1 MSRGMKNALKV
12 IFSIVV
18 IIVIIL
24 LLLRSC
30 GSRKYDVTFKD
41 NNKSLFVLTS
51 NGKIIKPRD
60 PVKKGYRFAGW
71 YLGDELFDFD
81 TKISG
86 DIVLHAKWEGIGK
99 NKITFDFNDGK
110 NKSTLEVEGS
120 VRKPGDPLREGYKFI
135 GWYNGNKLFN
145 FDSEI
150 TEDITLVAKWEKQE
164 EPSNNLN
171 NSNSYT
177 NNSNKPNKPRKH
189 VTPTIPR
196 DTIKPVITTYS
207 GTTTSSKI
215 VIALEGTD
223 NRTSSIKLIK
233 QYSIDGINYQNTNTF
248 NNLVQNT
255 LYTVYVKI
263 KDQAGNEV
271 IETKPFTTKKVD
283 EVLNPV
289 QNITTLTNK
298 DVEVTVDS
306 SIYKLEVSTDNI
318 NFSERLSNKVVIGQN
333 GTYYLRHTDEAG
345 NKSGVKQIVITNIDK
360 EAPQPFTININKTSR
375 KIVINGNTT
384 DNVTSPAN
392 LVYKYSI
399 DGENYQDSNE
409 FDNLVPKTYKCYVK
423 AIDEAGNEVIVTK
436 EVEIEKLPD
445 VNYTLSTTSKTNQN
459 VLITF
464 TNIGGLTLQ
473 VKENDTWVNKTSP
486 YTVESNNTLTFRYSD
501 GFNIGK
507 EKTIEINNIDKV
519 KPVLTIKKYD
529 VSYDKI
535 TVEVEASDLVTPKNK
550 LKIEYSA
557 DDGAWTTSNVLDNLE
572 VETSYKVKVRVT
584 DEAGNI
590 EEIDKDLTTL
600 AAPDVGEIRKSTEE
614 LTKDNVNLI
623 VVDKNPLFKL
633 EYSINNLPFEEYTGG
648 VIPVE
653 DNYKVVFRYVNN
665 AGNPGREKEVQITN
679 IDKVLPVISASISN
693 TTEYSKEV
701 SVTLNATDNVEVKS
715 FEYGVSNSSTVKPA
729 LSKVNGPVVINNKT
743 GKYYIHTKAEDK
755 VGNIKEEV
763 YGPYLL
769 DNTAPEVLVKLDG
782 TTSNKIKLKVEATD
796 TEAGIKGYY
805 YSRDGGNTYSH
816 IQTSGIYMYTRL
828 KNNTEYKIRV
838 KVEDNLGNV
847 KESEIKTIK
856 TDPLGKIAMTIDDD
870 RWSNKKTLS
879 INSDQIAGETY
890 SYSIDNGLNWIV
902 INGATASAE
911 VNKNMIIKYKVSDG
925 VNEEI
930 SDIEVEKI
938 DPIKPTI
945 TRLEEVVSEKE
956 NGSITFEVEA
966 EDTGDAEEK
975 SGIDKYSYSID
986 GINWSAWEEH
996 KAKYKIE
1003 GLKADTVY
1011 KVRVRVKDK
1020 AGNVSEKNIDIKTKN
1035 ECFAVASNGYIRGYD
1050 FAACP
1055 KDVVIP
1061 TSQNGKNIIGINAGI
1076 FQNKGIISV
1085 KFNEGLKDIQARA
1098 FKDNPINQSELVLP
1112 STLNTIGNNAFDSTT
1127 AEYGNLVIKG
1137 NTNIGETAFS
1147 SSKIKKLEIP
1157 GSVQIGRSAFRF
1169 TEIEELDLGNTNT
1182 ISSEAFLQAKLN
1194 QTNIVIPETV
1204 TSVQSSAFKSSNIH
1218 ATNVIF
1224 KGDTAIYSNVFD
1236 QANIDNLKFEGR
1248 AVIGQGAF
1256 FNSKV
1261 KTVDFGEKTKFIG
1274 GSSFQNT
1281 AIVQNELKIP
1291 ASVEKVVNNAF
1302 YSSEKKINKLILEA
1316 KEVYSNAFR
1325 LGKIKE
1331 IEISNT
1337 QNIADYAFSNVEV
1350 EKLKLS
1356 NTIKTL
1362 GRGVFNDNRINQ
1374 NELLIPE
1381 SIETIGEGLLQTK
1394 YGLNIKKLDYKAKAT
1409 TPMHFARTTYSAN
1422 PNKIEE
1428 IEISNTKKIGEY
1440 SFNYLGTKKIT
1451 LHEGLETIEFKAFR
1465 DNPLVQEEL
1474 VIPSTVKLV
1483 GAESFYSNTK
1493 NVNSLKVLN
1502 NSEIGDLAF
1511 AAGTI
1516 KNVDVSNSKVIGA
1529 KAFENSGVVNLKISP
1544 LIEKIKYRAFAAN
1557 KLDIEEIVI
1566 PNTLNE
1572 VEKGIFSRTGKIKNL
1587 TWDSSLKIPSEAFLS
1602 TRIQNIKITRAE
1614 EIENHALYESL
1625 FTTVD
1630 LGPNMKKI
1638 GEFGIGYNEAGTTPT
1653 IVIPATMQEIHPKA
1667 FWFLRNAKLI
1677 VKRPEGAI
1685 PNARWG
1691 VQNNTVIE
1699 YQP

>member
-135 GWYNGNKLFN
+135 GWYNGNKLFD
-145 FDSEI
+145 FDSDI

-164 EPSNNLN
+164 EQSNNSN

-177 NNSNKPNKPRKH
+177 NNSNKPSKPRKH
-189 VTPTIPR
+189 VTQPIPR
-196 DTIKPVITTYS
+196 DTIKPVITNFS
-207 GTTTSSKI
+207 GTTISSKI
-215 VIALEGTD
+215 VITLEGTD
-223 NRTSSIKLIK
+223 NRTSSNKLIK

-263 KDQAGNEV
+263 KDEAGNEV

-423 AIDEAGNEVIVTK
+423 AIDEAGNERIVTK

-486 YTVESNNTLTFRYSD
+486 YTVESNKTLTFRYSD

-519 KPVLTIKKYD
+519 KPVLTINKYD

-550 LKIEYSA
+550 LKIEYSV

-572 VETSYKVKVRVT
+572 VETNYKVKVRVT

-590 EEIDKDLTTL
+590 EEIEKDLITL

-614 LTKDNVNLI
+614 LTKDNVNLT
-623 VVDKNPLFKL
+623 VVDKNPHFKL

-769 DNTAPEVLVKLDG
+769 DNEAPEVLVKLDG

-816 IQTSGIYMYTRL
+816 MQTSGIYMYTRL

-856 TDPLGKIAMTIDDD
+856 TAPLGKIAMTIDDD

-911 VNKNMIIKYKVSDG
+911 VNKNMTVKYKVSDG

-1020 AGNVSEKNIDIKTKN
+1020 AGNVSERNIDIKTKN
-1035 ECFAVASNGYIRGYD
+1035 ECYTINSTGYITGYD

-1061 TSQNGKNIIGINAGI
+1061 TSQNGKNIIGISTGV
-1076 FQNKGIISV
+1076 FQNKGITSV

-1112 STLNTIGNNAFDSTT
+1112 ASLQTIGSNAFDSTT

-1137 NTNIGETAFS
+1137 NANIAEAAFS
-1147 SSKIKKLEIP
+1147 ANKIRKLEIP

-1169 TEIEELDLGNTNT
+1169 TEIEELDLGNTTT
-1182 ISSEAFLQAKLN
+1182 ISNEAFLQAKLN

-1204 TSVQSSAFKSSNIH
+1204 TSVQSSAFKSPNIH

-1236 QANIDNLKFEGR
+1236 QANIDNLKFEGK

-1394 YGLNIKKLDYKAKAT
+1394 YGLNIKKLDYRAKAT
-1409 TPMHFARTTYSAN
+1409 TPMHFARTTHSPN
-1422 PNKIEE
+1422 PNTIEE

-1465 DNPLVQEEL
+1465 DNPIVQEEL

-1483 GAESFYSNTK
+1483 GAESFYSHTK

-1516 KNVDVSNSKVIGA
+1516 KDVDVSNSKVIGA

-1587 TWDSSLKIPSEAFLS
+1587 TWDSNLKIPSEAFLS

-1614 EIENHALYESL
+1614 EVENHALYESL

-1653 IVIPATMQEIHPKA
+1653 IVIPATMEEMHQRA

>member
-1 MSRGMKNALKV
+1 MSKGMKNALKV

-120 VRKPGDPLREGYKFI
+120 VRKPADPLKEGYKFI
-135 GWYNGNKLFN
+135 GWYNGNKLFD
-145 FDSEI
+145 FDSDI

-164 EPSNNLN
+164 EPSNNSN

-177 NNSNKPNKPRKH
+177 NNSNKPRKPVKPP
-189 VTPTIPR
+189 VPR
-196 DTIKPVITTYS
+196 DTIKPVITTFS
-207 GTTTSSKI
+207 GMATSSKI
-215 VIALEGTD
+215 VITLEGTD
-223 NRTSSIKLIK
+223 NRTSSNKLIK

-360 EAPQPFTININKTSR
+360 EAPQSFTININKTTK
-375 KIVINGNTT
+375 KIVVNGNTT

-423 AIDEAGNEVIVTK
+423 AIDEARNERIVTK

-445 VNYTLSTTSKTNQN
+445 VNYTLSETSKTNQN

-486 YTVESNNTLTFRYSD
+486 YTVESNKTLTFRYSD

-519 KPVLTIKKYD
+519 KPVLTINKYD

-550 LKIEYSA
+550 LKIEYSV
-557 DDGAWTTSNVLDNLE
+557 DDGTWTTSNVLDNLE

-584 DEAGNI
+584 DEAGNV
-590 EEIDKDLTTL
+590 EEIEKDITTL

-623 VVDKNPLFKL
+623 VIDKNPHFKL

-665 AGNPGREKEVQITN
+665 AGNSGREKEVRITN

-715 FEYGVSNSSTVKPA
+715 FEYGVSNSSTVKPT

-769 DNTAPEVLVKLDG
+769 DNEAPEVLVKLDG

-805 YSRDGGNTYSH
+805 YSKDGGNTYSH
-816 IQTSGIYMYTRL
+816 MQTSGIYMYTRL

-838 KVEDNLGNV
+838 KVEDKLGNI
-847 KESEIKTIK
+847 KESEIKTIQ
-856 TDPLGKIAMTIDDD
+856 TAPLGKIVMTIDDD
-870 RWSNKKTLS
+870 SWSNKKTLS

-890 SYSIDNGLNWIV
+890 SYSMDNGVNWIE
-902 INGATASAE
+902 IHGASTTAE

-945 TRLEEVVSEKE
+945 TKLEEVVSEKQ

-1003 GLKADTVY
+1003 NLKADTVY

-1020 AGNVSEKNIDIKTKN
+1020 AGNVEEKSVNIKTKN
-1035 ECFAVASNGYIRGYD
+1035 DCYTINSTGYITGYD

-1055 KDVVIP
+1055 KDLVIP
-1061 TSQNGKNIIGINAGI
+1061 NQINGNNVVGIETGV
-1076 FQNKGIISV
+1076 FRNKGITSV
-1085 KFNEGLKDIQARA
+1085 KFPEGIKNIKPFA
-1098 FKDNPINQSELVLP
+1098 FKDNPIVQDELILP
-1112 STLNTIGNNAFDSTT
+1112 ASLQTIGNNAFDSTT
-1127 AEYGNLVIKG
+1127 ANYKKLTIKG
-1137 NTNIGETAFS
+1137 NTQIGINSFTSTEIGDIKIEGSASILKMAFLN
-1147 SSKIKKLEIP
+1147 SKIK
-1157 GSVQIGRSAFRF
+1157 S
-1169 TEIEELDLGNTNT
+1169 LDLGNT
-1182 ISSEAFLQAKLN
+1182 
-1194 QTNIVIPETV
+1194 TNIEEAAFKGIELTQDTLNIPT
-1204 TSVQSSAFKSSNIH
+1204 TLINIGTSAFTSEKLKL
-1218 ATNVIF
+1218 TNLNVL
-1224 KGDTAIYSNVFD
+1224 GDTKVGVSSFKDTKVENV
-1236 QANIDNLKFEGR
+1236 KFEGEAR
-1248 AVIGQGAF
+1248 IELYAF
-1256 FNSKV
+1256 LNTPL
-1261 KTVDFGEKTKFIG
+1261 KTVDFGEKTKLIG
-1274 GSSFQNT
+1274 ISAFHNT
-1281 AIVQNELKIP
+1281 PITMNELKIP
-1291 ASVEKVVNNAF
+1291 STVETIGTNAF
-1302 YSSEKKINKLILEA
+1302 YSTTKNINKMIIGAKTIENQAFALGRIKEIEFTTTEHLKERAFYDVGLEKLKLSDNLKTIGNYVFNNNKINQDKLVIPETVTTIGASPFSTGYGMTLNKLEYKAKAVKIKEVVIDQAEGISDYGLYNSGIQKVTLGEGLKTLGIKSLSNNPIVQDELIIPSTVTRMEQEVFFSSSKKINKLIVLSEA
-1316 KEVYSNAFR
+1316 AIPTFAFGDGIVKE
-1325 LGKIKE
+1325 
-1331 IEISNT
+1331 
-1337 QNIADYAFSNVEV
+1337 AD
-1350 EKLKLS
+1350 LS
-1356 NTIKTL
+1356 HT
-1362 GRGVFNDNRINQ
+1362 
-1374 NELLIPE
+1374 
-1381 SIETIGEGLLQTK
+1381 
-1394 YGLNIKKLDYKAKAT
+1394 
-1409 TPMHFARTTYSAN
+1409 
-1422 PNKIEE
+1422 
-1428 IEISNTKKIGEY
+1428 
-1440 SFNYLGTKKIT
+1440 
-1451 LHEGLETIEFKAFR
+1451 
-1465 DNPLVQEEL
+1465 
-1474 VIPSTVKLV
+1474 
-1483 GAESFYSNTK
+1483 
-1493 NVNSLKVLN
+1493 
-1502 NSEIGDLAF
+1502 
-1511 AAGTI
+1511 
-1516 KNVDVSNSKVIGA
+1516 KVIGP
-1529 KAFENSGVVNLKISP
+1529 KAFDSTGITKVKLATNLESIG
-1544 LIEKIKYRAFAAN
+1544 ERAFYDN
-1557 KLDIEEIVI
+1557 KLVMNELIIPETLTSAGGSMFSSKFKHINKLEWRTKVAVPYRGFFGAKIDNIVI
-1566 PNTLNE
+1566 T
-1572 VEKGIFSRTGKIKNL
+1572 
-1587 TWDSSLKIPSEAFLS
+1587 
-1602 TRIQNIKITRAE
+1602 QAE
-1614 EIENHALYESL
+1614 EIGQLAFYENSYTS
-1625 FTTVD
+1625 VD
-1630 LGPNMKKI
+1630 LGNKMKKI
-1638 GEFGIGYNEAGTTPT
+1638 SGYGIGYNDASSRPT
-1653 IVIPATMQEIHPKA
+1653 IVIPSTIESMETTA

-1677 VKRPEGAI
+1677 VKKAEGTI
-1685 PNARWG
+1685 SNAPWG
-1691 VQNNTVIE
+1691 AQNTTTIE
-1699 YQP
+1699 YQG

>member
-1 MSRGMKNALKV
+1 MSRGMKNTLKV

-135 GWYNGNKLFN
+135 GWYNGNKLFD
-145 FDSEI
+145 FDSDI

-164 EPSNNLN
+164 EQSNNSN

-177 NNSNKPNKPRKH
+177 NNSNKPSKPRKH
-189 VTPTIPR
+189 VTQPIPR
-196 DTIKPVITTYS
+196 DTIKPVITNFS
-207 GTTTSSKI
+207 GTTISSKI
-215 VIALEGTD
+215 VITLEGTD
-223 NRTSSIKLIK
+223 NRTSSNKLIK

-263 KDQAGNEV
+263 KDEAGNEV

-423 AIDEAGNEVIVTK
+423 AIDEAGNERIVTK

-486 YTVESNNTLTFRYSD
+486 YTVESNKTLTFRYSD

-519 KPVLTIKKYD
+519 KPVLTINKYD

-550 LKIEYSA
+550 LKIEYSV

-572 VETSYKVKVRVT
+572 VETNYKVKVRVT

-590 EEIDKDLTTL
+590 EEIEKDLITL

-614 LTKDNVNLI
+614 LTKDNVNLT
-623 VVDKNPLFKL
+623 VVDKNPHFKL

-769 DNTAPEVLVKLDG
+769 DNEAPEVLVKLDG

-816 IQTSGIYMYTRL
+816 MQTSGIYMYTRL

-856 TDPLGKIAMTIDDD
+856 TAPLGKIAMTIDDD

-911 VNKNMIIKYKVSDG
+911 VNKNMTVKYKVSDG

-1003 GLKADTVY
+1003 NLKADTVY

-1020 AGNVSEKNIDIKTKN
+1020 AGNVSERNIDIKTKN
-1035 ECFAVASNGYIRGYD
+1035 ECFAVASNGYITGYD

-1076 FQNKGIISV
+1076 FQNKGITSV

-1098 FKDNPINQSELVLP
+1098 FKDNPINQSELILP
-1112 STLNTIGNNAFDSTT
+1112 ASLQTIGNNAFDSTT
-1127 AEYGNLVIKG
+1127 AEYGDLVIKG
-1137 NTNIGETAFS
+1137 STNIGD
-1147 SSKIKKLEIP
+1147 
-1157 GSVQIGRSAFRF
+1157 SAFQGA
-1169 TEIEELDLGNTNT
+1169 TLNSLDLGNTTGIEQFGFKNIKLRQNT
-1182 ISSEAFLQAKLN
+1182 LILPHSLIKAGPNSFRSPDIEIENLL
-1194 QTNIVIPETV
+1194 V
-1204 TSVQSSAFKSSNIH
+1204 
-1218 ATNVIF
+1218 
-1224 KGDTAIYSNVFD
+1224 KGDTTIGVFAFNGVNVKN
-1236 QANIDNLKFEGR
+1236 AKFEGEST
-1248 AVIGQGAF
+1248 IEYYSF
-1256 FNSKV
+1256 TDSKL
-1261 KTVDFGEKTKFIG
+1261 KTVDFGEKTKSIG
-1274 GSSFQNT
+1274 NHAFGNTELTMAELTIPSSVQIVGTSAFYSNNKKIGKLVLGAKIVENQAFALGEIKEVVSTTTLHIKEKAFNNT
-1281 AIVQNELKIP
+1281 GIEKLEFSNNIKQIDTYAFNNNKLNQDELVIPESITSMGIGAFATTNQLRLNKLIYKTSAPMPQWFMRTSGATSPSRIGEAIIEKAEKIGLYALTSVGLEKLTLGEGIKEIKDRAFAYNPIVQDELVIP
-1291 ASVEKVVNNAF
+1291 ASVEKMENLVF
-1302 YSSEKKINKLILEA
+1302 LSSSK
-1316 KEVYSNAFR
+1316 
-1325 LGKIKE
+1325 
-1331 IEISNT
+1331 
-1337 QNIADYAFSNVEV
+1337 NIR
-1350 EKLKLS
+1350 K
-1356 NTIKTL
+1356 
-1362 GRGVFNDNRINQ
+1362 
-1374 NELLIPE
+1374 
-1381 SIETIGEGLLQTK
+1381 
-1394 YGLNIKKLDYKAKAT
+1394 
-1409 TPMHFARTTYSAN
+1409 
-1422 PNKIEE
+1422 
-1428 IEISNTKKIGEY
+1428 
-1440 SFNYLGTKKIT
+1440 
-1451 LHEGLETIEFKAFR
+1451 
-1465 DNPLVQEEL
+1465 
-1474 VIPSTVKLV
+1474 
-1483 GAESFYSNTK
+1483 
-1493 NVNSLKVLN
+1493 LKVLTKAPIPN
-1502 NSEIGDLAF
+1502 GAFMEGTISEADLSETTEIGDSAF
-1511 AAGTI
+1511 SST
-1516 KNVDVSNSKVIGA
+1516 N
-1529 KAFENSGVVNLKISP
+1529 
-1544 LIEKIKYRAFAAN
+1544 IEKVKLSDKLEKIGNTAFNNNKLVMDELIIPETLKEAGGNMFASRTKHIKKVVWASKIPVPYRAFWGARI
-1557 KLDIEEIVI
+1557 DDIVI
-1566 PNTLNE
+1566 T
-1572 VEKGIFSRTGKIKNL
+1572 
-1587 TWDSSLKIPSEAFLS
+1587 
-1602 TRIQNIKITRAE
+1602 QAE
-1614 EIENHALYESL
+1614 ELKDLAFYENHY
-1625 FTTVD
+1625 TTVD

-1638 GEFGIGYNEAGTTPT
+1638 GQYGIGYNRLGTTPT
-1653 IVIPATMQEIHPKA
+1653 IIIPSTIEEINKVA
-1667 FWFLRNAKLI
+1667 FWALKNGKLI
-1677 VKRPEGAI
+1677 VKKAAGTI
-1685 PNARWG
+1685 PNAPWG
-1691 VQNNTVIE
+1691 ALNTTTVE
-1699 YQP
+1699 YQG

>member
-1 MSRGMKNALKV
+1 MSRGMKNTLKV

-164 EPSNNLN
+164 EPSNNSN

-177 NNSNKPNKPRKH
+177 NNSNKPSKPRKH
-189 VTPTIPR
+189 VTKPIPR
-196 DTIKPVITTYS
+196 DTIKPVITTFS
-207 GTTTSSKI
+207 GTTISSKI
-215 VIALEGTD
+215 VITLEGTD
-223 NRTSSIKLIK
+223 NKTSSNKLIK

-263 KDQAGNEV
+263 KDEAGNEV

-283 EVLNPV
+283 EVLNPA

-423 AIDEAGNEVIVTK
+423 AIDEAGNEKVVTK

-486 YTVESNNTLTFRYSD
+486 YTVESNKTLTFRYSD
-501 GFNIGK
+501 GFNIGE

-519 KPVLTIKKYD
+519 KPVLTINKYD

-550 LKIEYSA
+550 LKIEYSV

-572 VETSYKVKVRVT
+572 VETNYKVKVRVT

-590 EEIDKDLTTL
+590 EEIEKDLITL

-614 LTKDNVNLI
+614 LTKDNVNLT

-715 FEYGVSNSSTVKPA
+715 FEYGVSNSSTVKPT

-769 DNTAPEVLVKLDG
+769 DNEAPEVLVKLDG

-856 TDPLGKIAMTIDDD
+856 TAPLGKIAMTIDDD

-890 SYSIDNGLNWIV
+890 SYSIDNGLNWIE
-902 INGATASAE
+902 IHGATASAE

-966 EDTGDAEEK
+966 EDTGAVEEK

-1003 GLKADTVY
+1003 NLKADTVY

-1020 AGNVSEKNIDIKTKN
+1020 AGNVEEKSVDIKTKN
-1035 ECFAVASNGYIRGYD
+1035 ECFAVASNGYITGYD

-1076 FQNKGIISV
+1076 FQNKGITSV
-1085 KFNEGLKDIQARA
+1085 KFSEGLKDIQARA

-1127 AEYGNLVIKG
+1127 AEYGDLVIKG
-1137 NTNIGETAFS
+1137 STNIGD
-1147 SSKIKKLEIP
+1147 
-1157 GSVQIGRSAFRF
+1157 SAFQGA
-1169 TEIEELDLGNTNT
+1169 TLNSLDLGNTTGIEQFGFKNIKLRQNT
-1182 ISSEAFLQAKLN
+1182 LILPPSLIKAGPNSFRSPDIEIENLL
-1194 QTNIVIPETV
+1194 V
-1204 TSVQSSAFKSSNIH
+1204 
-1218 ATNVIF
+1218 
-1224 KGDTAIYSNVFD
+1224 KGDTTIGVFAFNGVNVKN
-1236 QANIDNLKFEGR
+1236 AKFEGEST
-1248 AVIGQGAF
+1248 IEYYSF
-1256 FNSKV
+1256 TDSKL
-1261 KTVDFGEKTKFIG
+1261 KTVDFGEKTKSIGNHAFGNTELTMAELTIPSSVQIVGTSAFYSNNKKIGKLVLGAKIVENQAFALGEIKEVVSTTTLHIKEKAFNNTGIEKLEFSNNIKQIDTYAFNNNKLNQDELVIPESITSMGIGAFATTNQVRLNKLIYKTSAPMPQWFIR
-1274 GSSFQNT
+1274 T
-1281 AIVQNELKIP
+1281 AGATSPSRIGEAIIEKAEKIGLYALTSVGLEKLTLGEGIKEIKDRAFAYNPIVQDELVIP
-1291 ASVEKVVNNAF
+1291 ASVEKMENLVF
-1302 YSSEKKINKLILEA
+1302 LSSSK
-1316 KEVYSNAFR
+1316 
-1325 LGKIKE
+1325 
-1331 IEISNT
+1331 
-1337 QNIADYAFSNVEV
+1337 NIR
-1350 EKLKLS
+1350 K
-1356 NTIKTL
+1356 
-1362 GRGVFNDNRINQ
+1362 
-1374 NELLIPE
+1374 
-1381 SIETIGEGLLQTK
+1381 
-1394 YGLNIKKLDYKAKAT
+1394 
-1409 TPMHFARTTYSAN
+1409 
-1422 PNKIEE
+1422 
-1428 IEISNTKKIGEY
+1428 
-1440 SFNYLGTKKIT
+1440 
-1451 LHEGLETIEFKAFR
+1451 
-1465 DNPLVQEEL
+1465 
-1474 VIPSTVKLV
+1474 
-1483 GAESFYSNTK
+1483 
-1493 NVNSLKVLN
+1493 LKVLTKAPIPN
-1502 NSEIGDLAF
+1502 GAFMEGTISEADLSETTEIGDSAF
-1511 AAGTI
+1511 SST
-1516 KNVDVSNSKVIGA
+1516 N
-1529 KAFENSGVVNLKISP
+1529 
-1544 LIEKIKYRAFAAN
+1544 IEKVKLSDKLEKIGNTAFNNNKLVMDELIIPETLKEAGGNMFASRTKHIKKVVWASKIPVPYRAFWGARI
-1557 KLDIEEIVI
+1557 DDIVI
-1566 PNTLNE
+1566 T
-1572 VEKGIFSRTGKIKNL
+1572 
-1587 TWDSSLKIPSEAFLS
+1587 
-1602 TRIQNIKITRAE
+1602 QAE
-1614 EIENHALYESL
+1614 ELKDLAFYENHY
-1625 FTTVD
+1625 TTVD

-1638 GEFGIGYNEAGTTPT
+1638 GQYGIGYNRLGTTPT
-1653 IVIPATMQEIHPKA
+1653 IIIPSTIEEINKVA
-1667 FWFLRNAKLI
+1667 FWALKNGKLI
-1677 VKRPEGAI
+1677 VKKAAGTI
-1685 PNARWG
+1685 PNAPWG
-1691 VQNNTVIE
+1691 ALNTTTVE
-1699 YQP
+1699 YQG

>member
-1 MSRGMKNALKV
+1 MSRGMKNTLKV

-135 GWYNGNKLFN
+135 GWYNGNKLFD

-164 EPSNNLN
+164 EQSNNSN

-177 NNSNKPNKPRKH
+177 NNSNKPSKPRKH
-189 VTPTIPR
+189 VTKPIPR
-196 DTIKPVITTYS
+196 DTIKPVITTFS
-207 GTTTSSKI
+207 GTTISSKI
-215 VIALEGTD
+215 VITLEGTD
-223 NRTSSIKLIK
+223 NKTSSNKLIK

-360 EAPQPFTININKTSR
+360 EAPQPFTININKTTK

-423 AIDEAGNEVIVTK
+423 AIDEAGNEKVVTK

-507 EKTIEINNIDKV
+507 EKTIEIDNIDKV
-519 KPVLTIKKYD
+519 KPVLTINKYD

-550 LKIEYSA
+550 LKIEYSV

-572 VETSYKVKVRVT
+572 VETNYKVKVRVT

-590 EEIDKDLTTL
+590 EEIEKDLITL

-614 LTKDNVNLI
+614 LTKDNVNLT

-679 IDKVLPVISASISN
+679 IDKVLPVISASIPS

-715 FEYGVSNSSTVKPA
+715 LEYGVSNSSTVKPA

-769 DNTAPEVLVKLDG
+769 DNEAPEVLVKLDG

-816 IQTSGIYMYTRL
+816 MQTSGIYMYTRL

-856 TDPLGKIAMTIDDD
+856 TAPLGKIAMTIDDD

-890 SYSIDNGLNWIV
+890 SYSIDNGLNWIE

-945 TRLEEVVSEKE
+945 TKLEEVVSEKE

-1020 AGNVSEKNIDIKTKN
+1020 AGNVSERNIDIKTKN
-1035 ECFAVASNGYIRGYD
+1035 ECFAVASNGYITGYD

-1076 FQNKGIISV
+1076 FQNKGITSV
-1085 KFNEGLKDIQARA
+1085 KFNEGLKDIQASA
-1098 FKDNPINQSELVLP
+1098 FKDNPINQSELILP
-1112 STLNTIGNNAFDSTT
+1112 ASLQTIGNNAFDSTT

-1137 NTNIGETAFS
+1137 NTNIGESAFLS
-1147 SSKIKKLEIP
+1147 NKIKKLEIP
-1157 GSVQIGRSAFRF
+1157 GSVQIGRSAFRL
-1169 TEIEELDLGNTNT
+1169 TEIEELDLGNTET
-1182 ISSEAFLQAKLN
+1182 ISDEAFLDVKLN

-1204 TSVQSSAFKSSNIH
+1204 TNVQSSAFKSPNIH

-1224 KGDTAIYSNVFD
+1224 KGDTTIYSRVFD
-1236 QANIDNLKFEGR
+1236 QANIDNLKFEGK
-1248 AVIGQGAF
+1248 AVIGQVAF
-1256 FNSKV
+1256 YNSKV

-1274 GSSFQNT
+1274 TSAFQNT

-1291 ASVEKVVNNAF
+1291 ASVEKVLNNAF
-1302 YSSEKKINKLILEA
+1302 YSSEKKINKLILGA
-1316 KEVYSNAFR
+1316 KEVYSQAFK

-1337 QNIADYAFSNVEV
+1337 QNIGDYAFSNVEV

-1362 GRGVFNDNRINQ
+1362 GSYVFNDNKINQ
-1374 NELLIPE
+1374 
-1381 SIETIGEGLLQTK
+1381 
-1394 YGLNIKKLDYKAKAT
+1394 D
-1409 TPMHFARTTYSAN
+1409 
-1422 PNKIEE
+1422 
-1428 IEISNTKKIGEY
+1428 
-1440 SFNYLGTKKIT
+1440 
-1451 LHEGLETIEFKAFR
+1451 
-1465 DNPLVQEEL
+1465 EL
-1474 VIPSTVKLV
+1474 VIPSGVENIGIGPFATKYGIKLKKLDYRTKANVPTHFARSSSSQNPSKIDEVIIHQAREIGSYALNGIGISKLTLGEGVFIIGNKSLRDNPIKQDELIIPASVVKIEDEAFVSSTKKIKKLTVLSDAPIGVMAFSYGEIGNVDLSYTKEIGVKSFYMTNTTKVKLSNSLEKVGELAFYRDKFDMDELVIPATVKEL
-1483 GAESFYSNTK
+1483 GTS
-1493 NVNSLKVLN
+1493 
-1502 NSEIGDLAF
+1502 AF
-1511 AAGTI
+1511 SYA
-1516 KNVDVSNSKVIGA
+1516 
-1529 KAFENSGVVNLKISP
+1529 
-1544 LIEKIKYRAFAAN
+1544 
-1557 KLDIEEIVI
+1557 
-1566 PNTLNE
+1566 
-1572 VEKGIFSRTGKIKNL
+1572 GKIKSVV
-1587 TWDSSLKIPSEAFLS
+1587 WDTDIKVTDRAFLS
-1602 TRIQNIKITRAE
+1602 TKIDHIKITKAE
-1614 EIENHALYESL
+1614 EIGINAFYESF
-1625 FTTVD
+1625 FTSVD

-1638 GEFGIGYNEAGTTPT
+1638 NEFGVGYNNNDASPT
-1653 IVIPATMQEIHPKA
+1653 IIIPATMEEMHPKA
-1667 FWFLRNAKLI
+1667 FWYLRHSKLL
-1677 VKRPEGAI
+1677 VKRSDGAI
-1685 PNARWG
+1685 PNAPWG
-1691 VQNNTVIE
+1691 LQSNSRIE
-1699 YQP
+1699 YQQ

>member
-135 GWYNGNKLFN
+135 GWYNGNKLFD

-164 EPSNNLN
+164 EPSNNSN

-177 NNSNKPNKPRKH
+177 NNSNKTNKPRKP
-189 VTPTIPR
+189 VTQPIPR
-196 DTIKPVITTYS
+196 DTIKPVITTFS
-207 GTTTSSKI
+207 GTTASSKI
-215 VIALEGTD
+215 VITLEGTD

-233 QYSIDGINYQNTNTF
+233 QYSIDGINYQNTNKF

-263 KDQAGNEV
+263 KDEAGNEV

-423 AIDEAGNEVIVTK
+423 AIDEAGNERVATK

-550 LKIEYSA
+550 LKIEYSV

-572 VETSYKVKVRVT
+572 VETNYKVKVRVT

-590 EEIDKDLTTL
+590 EEIEKDLITL

-665 AGNPGREKEVQITN
+665 AGNPGREKEVRITN
-679 IDKVLPVISASISN
+679 IDKVLPVISASIPN

-769 DNTAPEVLVKLDG
+769 DNKAPEVLVKLDG
-782 TTSNKIKLKVEATD
+782 TTSNKIKLKVEAED

-816 IQTSGIYMYTRL
+816 MQTSGIYMYTRL

-856 TDPLGKIAMTIDDD
+856 TAPLGKIAMTIDDD

-890 SYSIDNGLNWIV
+890 SYSIDNGLNWIA

-911 VNKNMIIKYKVSDG
+911 VNKNMTIKYKVSDG

-1003 GLKADTVY
+1003 NLKADTVY

-1020 AGNVSEKNIDIKTKN
+1020 AGNVSERNIDIKTKN
-1035 ECFAVASNGYIRGYD
+1035 ECFAVASNGYITGYD

-1076 FQNKGIISV
+1076 FQNKGITSV

-1127 AEYGNLVIKG
+1127 AEYGDLVIKG
-1137 NTNIGETAFS
+1137 NANIAEAAFS
-1147 SSKIKKLEIP
+1147 SNKIRKLEIP

-1169 TEIEELDLGNTNT
+1169 TEIEELDLGNTTT
-1182 ISSEAFLQAKLN
+1182 ISNEAFLQAKLN

-1236 QANIDNLKFEGR
+1236 QANIDNLKFEGK

-1502 NSEIGDLAF
+1502 DSEIGDLAF

-1516 KNVDVSNSKVIGA
+1516 KNVDVSNSKVIGV

-1544 LIEKIKYRAFAAN
+1544 LIEKIKFRAFAAN
-1557 KLDIEEIVI
+1557 KLDVEEIVI

>member
-1 MSRGMKNALKV
+1 MEDCMSRGMKNALKV

-135 GWYNGNKLFN
+135 GWYNGNKLFD

-164 EPSNNLN
+164 EPSNNSN

-177 NNSNKPNKPRKH
+177 NNSNKANKPRKH
-189 VTPTIPR
+189 VKPPVPR
-196 DTIKPVITTYS
+196 DTIKPVITNFS

-215 VIALEGTD
+215 VITLEGTD
-223 NRTSSIKLIK
+223 NKTSSNKLIK

-263 KDQAGNEV
+263 KDEAGNEV

-360 EAPQPFTININKTSR
+360 EAPQPFTININKTSK

-423 AIDEAGNEVIVTK
+423 AIDEAGNERIATK

-486 YTVESNNTLTFRYSD
+486 YTVESNKTLTFRYSD
-501 GFNIGK
+501 GFNIRK

-529 VSYDKI
+529 VLYDKI

-550 LKIEYSA
+550 LKIEYSV

-590 EEIDKDLTTL
+590 EEIEKDLITL

-614 LTKDNVNLI
+614 LTKDNVNLT

-653 DNYKVVFRYVNN
+653 YNYKVVFRYVNN

-679 IDKVLPVISASISN
+679 IDKVLPVISASIPN

-816 IQTSGIYMYTRL
+816 MQTSGIYMYTRL

-838 KVEDNLGNV
+838 KVEDKLGNV

-856 TDPLGKIAMTIDDD
+856 TAPLGKIAMTIDDD
-870 RWSNKKTLS
+870 SWANKKTLS

-890 SYSIDNGLNWIV
+890 SYSIDNGVNWIA
-902 INGATASAE
+902 IHGATASAE
-911 VNKNMIIKYKVSDG
+911 VNKNMTIKYKVSDG

-1003 GLKADTVY
+1003 NLKADTVY

-1020 AGNVSEKNIDIKTKN
+1020 AGNVEEKSVDIKTKN
-1035 ECFAVASNGYIRGYD
+1035 ECFAVASNGYITGYD

-1076 FQNKGIISV
+1076 FQNKGITSV

-1127 AEYGNLVIKG
+1127 AEYGDLVIKG
-1137 NTNIGETAFS
+1137 NTNIGDAAFQGATLNS
-1147 SSKIKKLEIP
+1147 
-1157 GSVQIGRSAFRF
+1157 
-1169 TEIEELDLGNTNT
+1169 LDLGNTTGIEQFGFKNIKLRQNT
-1182 ISSEAFLQAKLN
+1182 LILPPSLIKAGPNSFRSPDIEIENLL
-1194 QTNIVIPETV
+1194 V
-1204 TSVQSSAFKSSNIH
+1204 
-1218 ATNVIF
+1218 
-1224 KGDTAIYSNVFD
+1224 KGDTTIGVFAFNGVNVKN
-1236 QANIDNLKFEGR
+1236 AKFEGEST
-1248 AVIGQGAF
+1248 IEYYSF
-1256 FNSKV
+1256 TDSKL
-1261 KTVDFGEKTKFIG
+1261 KTVDFGEKTKSIGNHAFGNTELTMAELTIPSSVQIVGTSAFYSNNKKIGKLVLGAKIVENQAFALGEIKEVVSTTTLHIKEKAFNNTGIEKLEFSNNIKQIDAYAFNNNKLNQDELVIPESITSMGIGTFATTNQLRLNKLIYKTSAPMPQWFIR
-1274 GSSFQNT
+1274 T
-1281 AIVQNELKIP
+1281 AGATSPSRIGEAIIEKAEKIGTYALTSVGLEKLTLGEGIKEIKDRAFAYNPIVQDELVIP
-1291 ASVEKVVNNAF
+1291 ASVEKMDNLVFLSSNKNIRKLKVLTKAPIPDGAFQEGTISEADLSETTEIGNSAF
-1302 YSSEKKINKLILEA
+1302 YSTNIEKVKLSDKLEKIG
-1316 KEVYSNAFR
+1316 NA
-1325 LGKIKE
+1325 
-1331 IEISNT
+1331 
-1337 QNIADYAFSNVEV
+1337 AFSNN
-1350 EKLKLS
+1350 KL
-1356 NTIKTL
+1356 
-1362 GRGVFNDNRINQ
+1362 VMD
-1374 NELLIPE
+1374 ELIIPE
-1381 SIETIGEGLLQTK
+1381 TLKEAGGNMFASKTK
-1394 YGLNIKKLDYKAKAT
+1394 HIKKVVWASKIPVPYRA
-1409 TPMHFARTTYSAN
+1409 FWGAR
-1422 PNKIEE
+1422 IDD
-1428 IEISNTKKIGEY
+1428 IV
-1440 SFNYLGTKKIT
+1440 IT
-1451 LHEGLETIEFKAFR
+1451 QA
-1465 DNPLVQEEL
+1465 EEL
-1474 VIPSTVKLV
+1474 K
-1483 GAESFYSNTK
+1483 
-1493 NVNSLKVLN
+1493 
-1502 NSEIGDLAF
+1502 DLAF
-1511 AAGTI
+1511 Y
-1516 KNVDVSNSKVIGA
+1516 
-1529 KAFENSGVVNLKISP
+1529 ENN
-1544 LIEKIKYRAFAAN
+1544 Y
-1557 KLDIEEIVI
+1557 
-1566 PNTLNE
+1566 
-1572 VEKGIFSRTGKIKNL
+1572 
-1587 TWDSSLKIPSEAFLS
+1587 
-1602 TRIQNIKITRAE
+1602 
-1614 EIENHALYESL
+1614 
-1625 FTTVD
+1625 TTVD

-1638 GEFGIGYNEAGTTPT
+1638 GQYGIGYNRVGTTPT
-1653 IVIPATMQEIHPKA
+1653 IIIPSTIEEINKVA
-1667 FWFLRNAKLI
+1667 FWSLKNGKLI
-1677 VKRPEGAI
+1677 VKKAAGTI
-1685 PNARWG
+1685 PNAPWG
-1691 VQNNTVIE
+1691 AQNTTTVE
-1699 YQP
+1699 YQG

>member
-120 VRKPGDPLREGYKFI
+120 VRKPADPLREGYKFI
-135 GWYNGNKLFN
+135 GWYNGNKLFD

-164 EPSNNLN
+164 EPSNNSN

-177 NNSNKPNKPRKH
+177 NNSNKANKPRKH
-189 VTPTIPR
+189 VKPPVPR
-196 DTIKPVITTYS
+196 DTIKPVITNFS

-215 VIALEGTD
+215 VITLEGTD
-223 NRTSSIKLIK
+223 NKTSSNKLIK

-263 KDQAGNEV
+263 KDEAGNEV

-423 AIDEAGNEVIVTK
+423 AIDEAGNERVVTK

-486 YTVESNNTLTFRYSD
+486 YTVESNKTLTFRYSD

-507 EKTIEINNIDKV
+507 EKTIEIDNIDKV

-550 LKIEYSA
+550 LKIEYSV

-590 EEIDKDLTTL
+590 EEIEKDLITL

-729 LSKVNGPVVINNKT
+729 LSKVNGPVLINNKT

-856 TDPLGKIAMTIDDD
+856 TAPLGKIAMTIDDD

-890 SYSIDNGLNWIV
+890 SYSIDNGLNWIE
-902 INGATASAE
+902 IHGATASAE

-996 KAKYKIE
+996 KSKYKIE
-1003 GLKADTVY
+1003 NLKADTVY

-1020 AGNVSEKNIDIKTKN
+1020 AGNVEEKSVDIKTKN
-1035 ECFAVASNGYIRGYD
+1035 ECFAVASNGYITGYD

-1076 FQNKGIISV
+1076 FQNKGITSV

-1127 AEYGNLVIKG
+1127 AEYGDLVIKG

-1147 SSKIKKLEIP
+1147 SNKIRKLEIP
-1157 GSVQIGRSAFRF
+1157 GLVEIGRSAFRL
-1169 TEIEELDLGNTNT
+1169 TEIEELDLGNTKI

-1204 TSVQSSAFKSSNIH
+1204 TNVQSSAFKSPNIY

-1236 QANIDNLKFEGR
+1236 QANIDNLKFEGK

-1394 YGLNIKKLDYKAKAT
+1394 YGLNIKKLDYKAKAI

-1428 IEISNTKKIGEY
+1428 IEISNTKNIGEY

-1474 VIPSTVKLV
+1474 VIPSTVKLI

-1502 NSEIGDLAF
+1502 NSEIGDSAF

-1516 KNVDVSNSKVIGA
+1516 KDVDVSNSKVIGV

-1653 IVIPATMQEIHPKA
+1653 IVIPSTMEEMHPKA

-1677 VKRPEGAI
+1677 VKKPEGAI

>member
-1 MSRGMKNALKV
+1 MNFEDNGEFDN
-12 IFSIVV
+12 
-18 IIVIIL
+18 L
-24 LLLRSC
+24 LPK
-30 GSRKYDVTFKD
+30 KY
-41 NNKSLFVLTS
+41 NC
-51 NGKIIKPRD
+51 
-60 PVKKGYRFAGW
+60 
-71 YLGDELFDFD
+71 
-81 TKISG
+81 
-86 DIVLHAKWEGIGK
+86 
-99 NKITFDFNDGK
+99 
-110 NKSTLEVEGS
+110 
-120 VRKPGDPLREGYKFI
+120 
-135 GWYNGNKLFN
+135 
-145 FDSEI
+145 
-150 TEDITLVAKWEKQE
+150 
-164 EPSNNLN
+164 
-171 NSNSYT
+171 
-177 NNSNKPNKPRKH
+177 
-189 VTPTIPR
+189 
-196 DTIKPVITTYS
+196 
-207 GTTTSSKI
+207 
-215 VIALEGTD
+215 
-223 NRTSSIKLIK
+223 SIKVV
-233 QYSIDGINYQNTNTF
+233 DE
-248 NNLVQNT
+248 
-255 LYTVYVKI
+255 
-263 KDQAGNEV
+263 AGNEV
-271 IETKPFTTKKVD
+271 IVTKEVEIEKLPKPTYTVSETAP
-283 EVLNPV
+283 
-289 QNITTLTNK
+289 TNK
-298 DVEVTVDS
+298 NVVITITNVDGKSLQVKEGTTWQDVLGDKYTAEEDKAVKFRYSDGFNNSEELDV
-306 SIYKLEVSTDNI
+306 NI
-318 NFSERLSNKVVIGQN
+318 N
-333 GTYYLRHTDEAG
+333 
-345 NKSGVKQIVITNIDK
+345 NIDK
-360 EAPQPFTININKTSR
+360 VRPNDFTVNAVKTTR
-375 KIVINGNTT
+375 KITVSGTTT
-384 DNVTSPAN
+384 DNKTPAN
-392 LVYKYSI
+392 RIKYKYSI

-486 YTVESNNTLTFRYSD
+486 YTVESNKTLTFRYSD

-519 KPVLTIKKYD
+519 KPVLTINKYD

-550 LKIEYSA
+550 LKIEYSV

-590 EEIDKDLTTL
+590 EEIEKDLTTL

-623 VVDKNPLFKL
+623 VVDKNPHFKL

-665 AGNPGREKEVQITN
+665 AGNPGREKEVRITN

-816 IQTSGIYMYTRL
+816 MQTSGIYMYTRL

-856 TDPLGKIAMTIDDD
+856 TAPLGKIAMTIDDD

-890 SYSIDNGLNWIV
+890 SYSIDNGVNWIA
-902 INGATASAE
+902 ILGATASAE

-945 TRLEEVVSEKE
+945 TKLEEVVSEKE

-986 GINWSAWEEH
+986 GINWSAWEER

-1035 ECFAVASNGYIRGYD
+1035 ECFAVASNGYITGYD

-1076 FQNKGIISV
+1076 FQNKGITSV
-1085 KFNEGLKDIQARA
+1085 KFNEGLKDIQASA

-1112 STLNTIGNNAFDSTT
+1112 STLNTIGSNAFDSTT
-1127 AEYGNLVIKG
+1127 AEYGDLVIKG
-1137 NTNIGETAFS
+1137 NTNIGESAFLS
-1147 SSKIKKLEIP
+1147 NKIKKLEIP
-1157 GSVQIGRSAFRF
+1157 GSVQIGRSAFRL
-1169 TEIEELDLGNTNT
+1169 TEIEELDLGNTET
-1182 ISSEAFLQAKLN
+1182 ISDEAFLDAKLN

-1204 TSVQSSAFKSSNIH
+1204 TNVQSSAFKSPNIH

-1224 KGDTAIYSNVFD
+1224 KGDTTIYSRVFD
-1236 QANIDNLKFEGR
+1236 QANIDNLKFEGK
-1248 AVIGQGAF
+1248 AVIGQVAF
-1256 FNSKV
+1256 YNSKV

-1274 GSSFQNT
+1274 TSAFQNT

-1291 ASVEKVVNNAF
+1291 ASVEKVLNNAF
-1302 YSSEKKINKLILEA
+1302 YSSEKKINKLILGA
-1316 KEVYSNAFR
+1316 KEVYSQAFK

-1337 QNIADYAFSNVEV
+1337 QNIGDYAFSNVEV

-1362 GRGVFNDNRINQ
+1362 GSYVFNDNKINQ
-1374 NELLIPE
+1374 
-1381 SIETIGEGLLQTK
+1381 
-1394 YGLNIKKLDYKAKAT
+1394 D
-1409 TPMHFARTTYSAN
+1409 
-1422 PNKIEE
+1422 
-1428 IEISNTKKIGEY
+1428 
-1440 SFNYLGTKKIT
+1440 
-1451 LHEGLETIEFKAFR
+1451 
-1465 DNPLVQEEL
+1465 EL
-1474 VIPSTVKLV
+1474 VIPSGVENIGIGPFATKYGIKLKKLD
-1483 GAESFYSNTK
+1483 YRTK
-1493 NVNSLKVLN
+1493 ANVPTHFARSSSSQNPSKIEEVIIHQAR
-1502 NSEIGDLAF
+1502 EIGSYALNGIGISKLTLGEGVFIIGNKSLRDNPIKQDELIIPASVVKIEDEAF
-1511 AAGTI
+1511 VSSTKKI
-1516 KNVDVSNSKVIGA
+1516 KKLTVLSDAPIGVMAFSYGEIGNVDLSYTKEIGA
-1529 KAFENSGVVNLKISP
+1529 KSFYMTNTTKVKLSNSLEKVGELAF
-1544 LIEKIKYRAFAAN
+1544 YRDKFDMDE
-1557 KLDIEEIVI
+1557 LVI
-1566 PNTLNE
+1566 PATVKEL
-1572 VEKGIFSRTGKIKNL
+1572 GTSAFSYAGKIKSVV
-1587 TWDSSLKIPSEAFLS
+1587 WDTNIKVTDREFLS
-1602 TRIQNIKITRAE
+1602 TKIDHIKITKAE
-1614 EIENHALYESL
+1614 EIGINAFYESF
-1625 FTTVD
+1625 FTSVD

-1638 GEFGIGYNEAGTTPT
+1638 NEFGVGYNNNDASPT
-1653 IVIPATMQEIHPKA
+1653 IVIPSTMQEMHQKA
-1667 FWFLRNAKLI
+1667 FWYLRHSKLI

-1685 PNARWG
+1685 PNAPWG
-1691 VQNNTVIE
+1691 LQSNSRIE

>member
-1 MSRGMKNALKV
+1 MEDCMSRGMKNTLKV

-135 GWYNGNKLFN
+135 GWYNGNKLFD
-145 FDSEI
+145 FDSDI

-164 EPSNNLN
+164 EPSNNSN

-177 NNSNKPNKPRKH
+177 NNSNKANKPRKH
-189 VTPTIPR
+189 VTKIVPR
-196 DTIKPVITTYS
+196 DTIKPVITTFS
-207 GTTTSSKI
+207 GMATSSKI
-215 VIALEGTD
+215 VITLDGTD
-223 NRTSSIKLIK
+223 NRTSSNKLIK

-263 KDQAGNEV
+263 KDEAGNEV

-360 EAPQPFTININKTSR
+360 EAPQPFTININKTSK

-445 VNYTLSTTSKTNQN
+445 VNYTLSTISKTNQN

-519 KPVLTIKKYD
+519 KPVLTINKYD

-550 LKIEYSA
+550 LKIEYSV

-572 VETSYKVKVRVT
+572 VETNYKVKVRVT

-590 EEIDKDLTTL
+590 EEIEKDLITL

-614 LTKDNVNLI
+614 LTKDNVNLT

-679 IDKVLPVISASISN
+679 IDKVLPVISASIPS

-701 SVTLNATDNVEVKS
+701 SVTLNATDNVEVKN

-769 DNTAPEVLVKLDG
+769 DNEAPEVLVKLDG

-856 TDPLGKIAMTIDDD
+856 TAPLGKIAMTIDDD
-870 RWSNKKTLS
+870 SWSNKKTLS

-890 SYSIDNGLNWIV
+890 SYSIDNGVNWIE
-902 INGATASAE
+902 IQGATASAE

-1003 GLKADTVY
+1003 NLKADTVY

-1020 AGNVSEKNIDIKTKN
+1020 AGNVSERNIDIKTKN
-1035 ECFAVASNGYIRGYD
+1035 ECFAVASNGYITGYD

-1061 TSQNGKNIIGINAGI
+1061 TSQNGKNIIGISTGI
-1076 FQNKGIISV
+1076 FQNKGITSV
-1085 KFNEGLKDIQARA
+1085 KFNEGLKDIQPRA

-1112 STLNTIGNNAFDSTT
+1112 STLNTIGSNAFDSTT
-1127 AEYGNLVIKG
+1127 AEYGDLVIKG
-1137 NTNIGETAFS
+1137 STNIGD
-1147 SSKIKKLEIP
+1147 
-1157 GSVQIGRSAFRF
+1157 SAFQGA
-1169 TEIEELDLGNTNT
+1169 TLNSLDLGNTTGIEQFGFKNIKLRQNT
-1182 ISSEAFLQAKLN
+1182 LILPPSLIKAGPNSFRSPDIEIENLL
-1194 QTNIVIPETV
+1194 V
-1204 TSVQSSAFKSSNIH
+1204 
-1218 ATNVIF
+1218 
-1224 KGDTAIYSNVFD
+1224 KGDTTIGVFAFNGVNVKN
-1236 QANIDNLKFEGR
+1236 AKFEGEST
-1248 AVIGQGAF
+1248 IEYYSF
-1256 FNSKV
+1256 TDSKL
-1261 KTVDFGEKTKFIG
+1261 KTVDFGEKTKSIG
-1274 GSSFQNT
+1274 NHAFGNTELTMAELTIPSSVQ
-1281 AIVQNELKIP
+1281 IVGT
-1291 ASVEKVVNNAF
+1291 SAF
-1302 YSSEKKINKLILEA
+1302 YSNNKKIVA
-1316 KEVYSNAFR
+1316 
-1325 LGKIKE
+1325 
-1331 IEISNT
+1331 
-1337 QNIADYAFSNVEV
+1337 
-1350 EKLKLS
+1350 
-1356 NTIKTL
+1356 
-1362 GRGVFNDNRINQ
+1362 VFNI
-1374 NELLIPE
+1374 
-1381 SIETIGEGLLQTK
+1381 
-1394 YGLNIKKLDYKAKAT
+1394 
-1409 TPMHFARTTYSAN
+1409 
-1422 PNKIEE
+1422 
-1428 IEISNTKKIGEY
+1428 ISPIIQKNAI
-1440 SFNYLGTKKIT
+1440 
-1451 LHEGLETIEFKAFR
+1451 
-1465 DNPLVQEEL
+1465 
-1474 VIPSTVKLV
+1474 IPS
-1483 GAESFYSNTK
+1483 
-1493 NVNSLKVLN
+1493 
-1502 NSEIGDLAF
+1502 
-1511 AAGTI
+1511 
-1516 KNVDVSNSKVIGA
+1516 
-1529 KAFENSGVVNLKISP
+1529 
-1544 LIEKIKYRAFAAN
+1544 
-1557 KLDIEEIVI
+1557 
-1566 PNTLNE
+1566 
-1572 VEKGIFSRTGKIKNL
+1572 
-1587 TWDSSLKIPSEAFLS
+1587 
-1602 TRIQNIKITRAE
+1602 NI
-1614 EIENHALYESL
+1614 
-1625 FTTVD
+1625 
-1630 LGPNMKKI
+1630 
-1638 GEFGIGYNEAGTTPT
+1638 
-1653 IVIPATMQEIHPKA
+1653 
-1667 FWFLRNAKLI
+1667 
-1677 VKRPEGAI
+1677 
-1685 PNARWG
+1685 
-1691 VQNNTVIE
+1691 
-1699 YQP
+1699 

>member
-1 MSRGMKNALKV
+1 MEDCMSRGMKNTLKV

-135 GWYNGNKLFN
+135 GWYNGNKLFD
-145 FDSEI
+145 FDSDI

-164 EPSNNLN
+164 EPSNNSN

-177 NNSNKPNKPRKH
+177 NNSNKANKPRKH
-189 VTPTIPR
+189 VKPPVPR
-196 DTIKPVITTYS
+196 DTIKPVITNFS

-215 VIALEGTD
+215 VITLEGTD
-223 NRTSSIKLIK
+223 NKTSSNKLIK

-263 KDQAGNEV
+263 KDEAGNEV

-360 EAPQPFTININKTSR
+360 EAPQPFTININKTTK

-423 AIDEAGNEVIVTK
+423 AIDEAGNERIVTK

-473 VKENDTWVNKTSP
+473 VKENDTWVDKTSP

-550 LKIEYSA
+550 LKIEYSV

-590 EEIDKDLTTL
+590 EEIEKDLTTL

-614 LTKDNVNLI
+614 LTKDNVNLT

-769 DNTAPEVLVKLDG
+769 DNEAPEVLVKLDG

-856 TDPLGKIAMTIDDD
+856 TAPLGKIAMTIDDD

-890 SYSIDNGLNWIV
+890 SYSIDNGLNWIE
-902 INGATASAE
+902 IHGATASAE

-1020 AGNVSEKNIDIKTKN
+1020 AGNVSERNIDIKTKN
-1035 ECFAVASNGYIRGYD
+1035 ECFAVASNGYITGYD

-1061 TSQNGKNIIGINAGI
+1061 TSQNGKNIIGIIPGI
-1076 FQNKGIISV
+1076 FQNKGITSV
-1085 KFNEGLKDIQARA
+1085 KFSEGLKDIQPRA
-1098 FKDNPINQSELVLP
+1098 FKDNPINQSELILP
-1112 STLNTIGNNAFDSTT
+1112 STLQTIGSNAFDSTT
-1127 AEYGNLVIKG
+1127 AEYGDLVIKG
-1137 NTNIGETAFS
+1137 NTNIGDAAFQGATLNS
-1147 SSKIKKLEIP
+1147 
-1157 GSVQIGRSAFRF
+1157 
-1169 TEIEELDLGNTNT
+1169 LDLGNTTRIGQFGFKN
-1182 ISSEAFLQAKLN
+1182 IKLN
-1194 QTNIVIPETV
+1194 QNTLILPPSLIV
-1204 TSVQSSAFKSSNIH
+1204 AGSNSFRSPDIEIE
-1218 ATNVIF
+1218 NLLV
-1224 KGDTAIYSNVFD
+1224 KGDTTIGTFAFNGVNVKN
-1236 QANIDNLKFEGR
+1236 AKFEGEST
-1248 AVIGQGAF
+1248 IEHYSF
-1256 FNSKV
+1256 TDSKL

-1291 ASVEKVVNNAF
+1291 ASVEKVLNNAF
-1302 YSSEKKINKLILEA
+1302 YSSEKKINKLILGA
-1316 KEVYSNAFR
+1316 KEVYSQAFK

-1337 QNIADYAFSNVEV
+1337 QNIGDYAFSNVEV

-1362 GRGVFNDNRINQ
+1362 GSYVFNDNKINQ
-1374 NELLIPE
+1374 
-1381 SIETIGEGLLQTK
+1381 
-1394 YGLNIKKLDYKAKAT
+1394 D
-1409 TPMHFARTTYSAN
+1409 
-1422 PNKIEE
+1422 
-1428 IEISNTKKIGEY
+1428 
-1440 SFNYLGTKKIT
+1440 
-1451 LHEGLETIEFKAFR
+1451 
-1465 DNPLVQEEL
+1465 EL
-1474 VIPSTVKLV
+1474 VIPSGVENIGIGPFATKYGIKLKKLDYRTKANVPTHFARSSSSQNPSKIDEVIIHQAREIGSYALNGIGISKLTLGEGVFIIGNKSLRDNPIKQDELIIPASVVKIEDEAFVSSTKKIKKLTVLSDAPIGVMAFSYGEIENVDLSYTKELGAKSFYMTNTTKVKLSNSLEKVGELAFYRDKFDMDELVIPATVKEL
-1483 GAESFYSNTK
+1483 GTS
-1493 NVNSLKVLN
+1493 
-1502 NSEIGDLAF
+1502 AF
-1511 AAGTI
+1511 SYA
-1516 KNVDVSNSKVIGA
+1516 
-1529 KAFENSGVVNLKISP
+1529 
-1544 LIEKIKYRAFAAN
+1544 
-1557 KLDIEEIVI
+1557 
-1566 PNTLNE
+1566 
-1572 VEKGIFSRTGKIKNL
+1572 GKIKSVV
-1587 TWDSSLKIPSEAFLS
+1587 WDTNIKVTDRAFLS
-1602 TRIQNIKITRAE
+1602 TKIDHIKITKAE
-1614 EIENHALYESL
+1614 EIGINAFYESF
-1625 FTTVD
+1625 FTSVD

-1638 GEFGIGYNEAGTTPT
+1638 NEFGVGYNNNDASPT
-1653 IVIPATMQEIHPKA
+1653 IVIPSTMQEMHQKA
-1667 FWFLRNAKLI
+1667 FWYLRHSKLI

-1685 PNARWG
+1685 PNAPWG
-1691 VQNNTVIE
+1691 LQSNSRIE